1 MSADWRILRNKKTDA
16 IILDRV
22 RMCTSFWCHFR
33 GLQLAPPLPDN
44 QGLLFVTDDEGTG
57 SKAIHMFFMRFSIG
71 VVWLDANGR
80 VVDKK
85 LAKPW
90 RPYYAPSKP
99 AQYYLEASIKILDC
113 VDIGDEL
120 RFDEETT

>member
-1 MSADWRILRNKKTDA
+1 MSAKWRILRNKETGA
-16 IILDRV
+16 VILDRV
-22 RMCTSFWCHFR
+22 RMCVSFWCHFR

-44 QGLLFVTDDEGTG
+44 QGLLFVTEDEGTS

-71 VVWLDANGR
+71 VVWLDAGGR

-90 RPYYAPSKP
+90 RPYYAPQAP
-99 AQYYLEASIKILDC
+99 AQFYLEASSAILDR
-113 VDIGDEL
+113 VNIGDVL
-120 RFDEETT
+120 IFDEETS